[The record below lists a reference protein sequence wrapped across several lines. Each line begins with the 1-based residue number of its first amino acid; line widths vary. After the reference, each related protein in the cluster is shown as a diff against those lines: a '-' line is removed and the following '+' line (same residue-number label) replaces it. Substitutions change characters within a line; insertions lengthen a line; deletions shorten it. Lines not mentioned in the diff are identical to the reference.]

1 MFILFTSHKCI
12 HKIKVN
18 ALRYV
23 NKLIFFLLFT
33 CLAGFAFGSLVT
45 LTESERIEDGQ
56 NIDEVS
62 EIAMEDSKEV
72 ITVWCPKWNMEISP
86 ETEVMVFSTP

>member
-1 MFILFTSHKCI
+1 MDNVKSKTHSE
-12 HKIKVN
+12 
-18 ALRYV
+18 
-23 NKLIFFLLFT
+23 
-33 CLAGFAFGSLVT
+33 FADDNTVVT
-45 LTESERIEDGQ
+45 HGQ

-86 ETEVMVFSTP
+86 EKTEVMVFPPPKQVGEKPKNHYYSFFQL